1 MTHNAPWQRGH
12 REIARRL
19 WDIEKRF
26 EKKSWFSNDLPQL
39 PADLLDWT
47 EQARPMVEG
56 RYRSFLGIP
65 FWKEIYEDDYSYK
78 MIIGGRQ
85 IFKSTY
91 ITDILACEATST
103 PGVQECYITFSQQSQ
118 TSFSR
123 QKLVNGTF
131 AQNPTLAQ
139 FLKRKVVN
147 VGDISLKNS
156 STIYCTTDANGYRNI
171 EGKSPNHCILDEAQ
185 YQEMEH
191 VQKVL
196 QSMMATKGKLTIA
209 GIGGESGSAYERCWN
224 NSDQREWVYDDPD
237 WRKKLQFDQNG
248 LVIGE
253 YMLDILRGRW
263 VARKPENTLC
273 HGYHLPQTIF
283 STIPLTM
290 DDARLY
296 YKTNPMY
303 SIEYQKKNHPDSFF
317 RTHVMGE
324 FYGSTARPVTRE
336 TVLACMT
343 PYSYLDFPEPHEILE
358 FKDLYRDKIRVS
370 MGVDFGSGS
379 ASSTVV
385 AVLVQWILHDGQKRF
400 HLAYLERRPA
410 ENQLDQARYICNLFK
425 AYGCDIGIG
434 DLGYGANQVKIIQDG
449 GSNRL
454 TGEKF
459 SGVGS
464 DKFMGCR
471 TISDETKPLQIFDDA
486 TDEHGEKTGSASID
500 KTSSIQEFIDMLG
513 TYVVHPSRSQEE
525 NLRRPKLMI
534 PSKTDRRVDWLVGD
548 FTSITRK
555 DLVETD
561 VMDPRQRAKKE
572 FNHPRDSVMAIIYA
586 MKALKL
592 DLEWGYFSV

>member
-1 MTHNAPWQRGH
+1 MTYHIPWQRGH
-12 REIARRL
+12 SEIARKI
-19 WDIEKRF
+19 WKKEKRLD
-26 EKKSWFSNDLPQL
+26 KKSGLDDLQKL
-39 PADLLDWT
+39 STNYIEWI
-47 EQARPMVEG
+47 EQARPIVEG
-56 RYRSFLGIP
+56 RPRSFLSVP
-65 FWKEIYEDDYSYK
+65 FWKEIYKDDYSFK

-91 ITDILACEATST
+91 ITDILACEATSVS
-103 PGVQECYITFSQQSQ
+103 GVQVGYVTFSQQSQ

-123 QKLVNGTF
+123 QKLQIGTF
-131 AQNPTLAQ
+131 NQNPVLSK
-139 FLKRKVVN
+139 FPRRKTGN
-147 VGDISLKNS
+147 VGEISMKNG
-156 STIYCTTDANGYRNI
+156 STIYCTIDTNCYRNV
-171 EGKSPNHCILDEAQ
+171 EGKSLNHCILDEAQ
-185 YQEMEH
+185 YQDMEH
-191 VQKVL
+191 AQKVV
-196 QSMMATKGKLTIA
+196 QTMMATKGKLTIA
-209 GIGGESGSAYERCWN
+209 GIGGESGSAYERYWN
-224 NSDQREWVYDDPD
+224 NSDQREWVYDDQD
-237 WRKKLQFDQNG
+237 WRSKLQFDQNG

-253 YMLDILRGRW
+253 YMQNILRGRW
-263 VARKPENTLC
+263 VAQKPENTLC

-283 STIPLTM
+283 PTIPLTM

-303 SIEYQKKNHPDSFF
+303 SIEYQKKNNSDSFF
-317 RTHVMGE
+317 RTHVLGE
-324 FYGSTARPVTRE
+324 FHRSTARPVTRE

-343 PYSYLDFPEPHEILE
+343 PYSYLDFPEPHEFLE
-358 FKDLYRDKIRVS
+358 FKNLYQDKIRVS

-379 ASSTVV
+379 ASSTVA

-464 DKFMGCR
+464 DKFIGCR
-471 TISDETKPLQIFDDA
+471 TTSDETKPLQIFDDT
-486 TDEHGEKTGSASID
+486 TDEHGEKTGSVGID

-513 TYVVHPSRSQEE
+513 TYIVHPSRPQEE

-534 PSKTDRRVDWLVGD
+534 PSRTDRRVDWLVDD